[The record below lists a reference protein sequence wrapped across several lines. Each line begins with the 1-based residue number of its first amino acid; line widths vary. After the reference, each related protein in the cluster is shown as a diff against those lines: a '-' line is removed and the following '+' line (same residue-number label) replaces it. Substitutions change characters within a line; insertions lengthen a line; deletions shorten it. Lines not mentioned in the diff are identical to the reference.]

1 MRFAV
6 TRWPFGRCTPSLG
19 SRKNGSG
26 SGSGSSSEEDTGC
39 NPTSA
44 SKRVCT
50 SSAMRSVRNAARV
63 SARSTTTPA
72 ASGTET
78 SAPLAP
84 TSLATIS
91 TALDTAMI
99 ASLRNLQRIRR
110 RRARTKCPRKMR
122 WIITALFHSMRCVM
136 TSPNERT
143 GCRRLRDGTTTES
156 DLVAGCDE
164 RSATSRA
171 KKSSSRCTSSSD
183 ISSIDRRGLADAG
196 LRVSGDNMPADPAA
210 WTTGADQAP
219 SGERPALLGLRVGVR
234 APHSPC
240 LMRPSTVCT
249 RRPRR

>member
-1 MRFAV
+1 
-6 TRWPFGRCTPSLG
+6 
-19 SRKNGSG
+19 
-26 SGSGSSSEEDTGC
+26 
-39 NPTSA
+39 
-44 SKRVCT
+44 
-50 SSAMRSVRNAARV
+50 
-63 SARSTTTPA
+63 
-72 ASGTET
+72 
-78 SAPLAP
+78 
-84 TSLATIS
+84 
-91 TALDTAMI
+91 
-99 ASLRNLQRIRR
+99 
-110 RRARTKCPRKMR
+110 
-122 WIITALFHSMRCVM
+122 M

-156 DLVAGCDE
+156 VDSVAGCDE
-164 RSATSRA
+164 CSATSRA

-249 RRPRR
+249 VSSLEARRAYMYGDRSMARCARGSRLALHKAPHEEHGARQGARAGSSAPRLPLRRPQLTAPRRRRPPRLLQFIATTEHSKKTHRQTT